1 MRLLVTGGAGFL
13 GAAVVTAAVR
23 SGWSVGVLARQ
34 AEPTRLNGVTDA
46 IRLHQVDLADR
57 EDVRAVLAREAPDVV
72 VHSAWAGLNR
82 ASRSSSDQVTA
93 NLLPTLRLV
102 EDAAAA
108 GASKFIGIGSQAEYG
123 LVDRRMS
130 EEDKPAPNSF
140 YGAAKLAALHLGTA
154 AAAHTDMAFAWLR
167 LFAAYGPQ
175 DNPNWLIPSVIEQML
190 KGGSPQ
196 LTSGTQRWDYLYIDD
211 AADGVLA
218 VANAPCATGVF
229 NLSSGRAETVRSVVE
244 TLRASVAP
252 DLPLRFGAVP
262 FGPNQIMHMEGDNQR
277 LTLATGWHPSTSLG
291 DGLALTVAAIR
302 AART

>member
-1 MRLLVTGGAGFL
+1 VRLLVTGGAGFL
-13 GAAVVTAAVR
+13 GAAIVSAAVR
-23 SGWSVGVLARQ
+23 SGWSVSVLARQ
-34 AEPTRLNGVTDA
+34 AVPARLNGVANA

-57 EDVRAVLAREAPDVV
+57 EHVRAVLARAAPDVV
-72 VHSAWAGLNR
+72 VHSAWAGLSG

-123 LVDRRMS
+123 LLERRIS

-140 YGAAKLAALHLGTA
+140 YGAAKLAALHLGRA
-154 AAAHTDMAFAWLR
+154 AAAQTDMAFAWLR
-167 LFAAYGPQ
+167 LFAAYGPG
-175 DNPNWLIPSVIEQML
+175 DNPHWLIPGVVERML
-190 KGGSPQ
+190 GGDSPA
-196 LTSGTQRWDYLYIDD
+196 LTSGTQRWDYLYVDD
-211 AADGVLA
+211 AARGVVA
-218 VANAPCATGVF
+218 VAETSGATGVF
-229 NLSSGRAETVRSVVE
+229 NLSSGQAETVRSVVE
-244 TLRASVAP
+244 RLRSFVAP

-277 LTLATGWHPSTSLG
+277 LTQATGWHPLTSLD